1 MRCFMVLVT
10 MILLMTAMLIVTMGP
25 ALAVVERFPKT
36 GTPLP
41 RWRASRRL

>member
-1 MRCFMVLVT
+1 MRRIMVLVT
-10 MILLMTAMLIVTMGP
+10 MVLVMTAMLIVTMGP
-25 ALAVVERFPKT
+25 ALAVVELFPKT

>member
-1 MRCFMVLVT
+1 MRCCMMLVT

-25 ALAVVERFPKT
+25 TLAVVELFPKS